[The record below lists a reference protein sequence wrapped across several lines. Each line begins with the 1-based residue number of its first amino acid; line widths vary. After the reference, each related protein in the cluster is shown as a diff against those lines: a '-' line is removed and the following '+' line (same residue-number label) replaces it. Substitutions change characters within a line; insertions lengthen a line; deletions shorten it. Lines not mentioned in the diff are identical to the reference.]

1 MTLENCIILERQIKW
16 RKTYRISKIE
26 NVRIAGN
33 SEKTDSAHRAKTS
46 THFPEK
52 NRTAL
57 GSLWTIRF
65 RHLMVF
71 RDKLG
76 MAVLLTSAKK
86 CGEVKWVDWMKSV
99 SCHNKHTLTSIVV

>member
-1 MTLENCIILERQIKW
+1 MEKILQDKQD
-16 RKTYRISKIE
+16 
-26 NVRIAGN
+26 VRIAGN
-33 SEKTDSAHRAKTS
+33 SEKTDSAHRAETS

-71 RDKLG
+71 CDKLG

-86 CGEVKWVDWMKSV
+86 CGEVKWFDWMKPSV
-99 SCHNKHTLTSIVV
+99 VTINIP